1 MDQGKTVRYCGYV
14 EPGKRFRGAAV
25 MWSLEA
31 AVRCCGGAGPGKEV
45 FVNSKNRLTEV
56 WR

>member
-1 MDQGKTVRYCGYV
+1 MWNLGSGLEVLQLCG
-14 EPGKRFRGAAV
+14 A
-25 MWSLEA
+25 WEA
-31 AVRCCGGAGPGKEV
+31 ALRCYGGAGPGKEV